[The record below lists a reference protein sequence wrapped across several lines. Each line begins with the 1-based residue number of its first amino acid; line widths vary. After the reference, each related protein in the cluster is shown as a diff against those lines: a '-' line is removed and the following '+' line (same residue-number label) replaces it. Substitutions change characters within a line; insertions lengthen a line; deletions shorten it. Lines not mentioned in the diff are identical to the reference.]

1 MSLCVSQFLTV
12 PFQNFPSRFSIGT
25 LIKGLQSFSHSLNI
39 TSLFSKNTCYHYN
52 AFRKYQPSATTKF
65 SFHTPL
71 NLLSLSLWLG
81 CWPVEDLFH
90 STSLGHMG
98 LEILGGVCYP
108 GRVKLGGILVHQ
120 VGVFGAPRSSKV
132 LDLKK
137 QMIQHSWNHI
147 ILCSFIS
154 FMWKVCL
161 HATCISNNSMP
172 NIFFVILQ
180 NNLKN
185 YKVFKTQKSPL

>member
-1 MSLCVSQFLTV
+1 MCLTISYSTIPKLSFTFFYRYTHQRLAIV
-12 PFQNFPSRFSIGT
+12 
-25 LIKGLQSFSHSLNI
+25 SFSHSLNI

-52 AFRKYQPSATTKF
+52 AFRKYQPSTTTKF

-90 STSLGHMG
+90 STSLGHVG

-108 GRVKLGGILVHQ
+108 GRVKLGGVLVHQ

-154 FMWKVCL
+154 FMGKVCL

-172 NIFFVILQ
+172 NIFFIILQ
-180 NNLKN
+180 NNLQN

>member
-1 MSLCVSQFLTV
+1 MCLTISYSTIPKLSFV
-12 PFQNFPSRFSIGT
+12 FSYRYT
-25 LIKGLQSFSHSLNI
+25 HQRLAVSFSHSLNI
-39 TSLFSKNTCYHYN
+39 TGLFSKNTCYHYN
-52 AFRKYQPSATTKF
+52 AFRKYQPSTTTKF

-90 STSLGHMG
+90 STSLGHVG
-98 LEILGGVCYP
+98 LEILGSVCYP
-108 GRVKLGGILVHQ
+108 GRVKLGGVLVHQ

-154 FMWKVCL
+154 FMGKVCL
-161 HATCISNNSMP
+161 HATCISNNRKP
-172 NIFFVILQ
+172 NIFFIILQ
-180 NNLKN
+180 NNLQN

>member
-1 MSLCVSQFLTV
+1 MCLTISYSTIPKLSFV
-12 PFQNFPSRFSIGT
+12 FSYRYTHQRLAIV
-25 LIKGLQSFSHSLNI
+25 SFSHSLNI

-52 AFRKYQPSATTKF
+52 AFRKYQPSTTTKF

-90 STSLGHMG
+90 STSLGHVG

-108 GRVKLGGILVHQ
+108 GRVKLGGVLVHQ

-132 LDLKK
+132 LDLHDFGKNCLIE
-137 QMIQHSWNHI
+137 MILKCRWWEVLFVHI
-147 ILCSFIS
+147 VFI
-154 FMWKVCL
+154 VL
-161 HATCISNNSMP
+161 HKEGTSVI
-172 NIFFVILQ
+172 IFL
-180 NNLKN
+180 
-185 YKVFKTQKSPL
+185 

>member
-1 MSLCVSQFLTV
+1 MCLTISYSTIPKLSFTFFYRYTHQRLAIV
-12 PFQNFPSRFSIGT
+12 
-25 LIKGLQSFSHSLNI
+25 SFSHSLNI
-39 TSLFSKNTCYHYN
+39 TSLFSKKNTCYHYN
-52 AFRKYQPSATTKF
+52 AFRKYQPSTTTKC

-90 STSLGHMG
+90 STSLGHVG

-108 GRVKLGGILVHQ
+108 GRVKLGGVLVHQ

-137 QMIQHSWNHI
+137 QMIQHSSNHI

-154 FMWKVCL
+154 FMGKVCL
-161 HATCISNNSMP
+161 HATCLSNNSMP
-172 NIFFVILQ
+172 NIFFYNSSRQSTELQ
-180 NNLKN
+180 
-185 YKVFKTQKSPL
+185 SI